1 MIEAGRSRHSLAED
15 GLALVTGTAFV
26 ALGLSIYMHARL
38 MTGSSAG
45 LALLAHYATGYP
57 FGAVFFAINLPFY
70 ALAVL
75 RMGWPFTVRTFIA
88 VALISVFSR
97 LTPQW
102 IAFASIDPLYAAL
115 AGGGLQGIGLL
126 ILFRHRTGLGG
137 FNILAL
143 WLQERFA
150 IRAGWFQLGVDLLV
164 LALAIPVIGWT
175 AALLSVAGALA
186 LNIILGINHRPG
198 RYVGV
203 S

>member
-1 MIEAGRSRHSLAED
+1 MIESGRSRHSLAED

-57 FGAVFFAINLPFY
+57 FEAMFFAINLPFY

-88 VALISVFSR
+88 VALISVFAR

-102 IAFASIDPLYAAL
+102 ISFASVDPLYAAL

-164 LALAIPVIGWT
+164 LALSIPVIGWK
-175 AALLSVAGALA
+175 AALLSVVGAAA